1 MTKRDEK
8 AKKILDQEAPSVD
21 DVLTEMMRSGV
32 GALDEMLQD
41 PETIPRL
48 KIAIVKATAFLQ
60 RYRAQASQATGKD
73 ADIDALRAEIH
84 SQVVQELTYREMT
97 KALNTEVKADMAK
110 IRGVEE
116 ELDAAAEAE
125 SENSEQPEDEAG

>member
-97 KALNTEVKADMAK
+97 KALNTEVQADMAK